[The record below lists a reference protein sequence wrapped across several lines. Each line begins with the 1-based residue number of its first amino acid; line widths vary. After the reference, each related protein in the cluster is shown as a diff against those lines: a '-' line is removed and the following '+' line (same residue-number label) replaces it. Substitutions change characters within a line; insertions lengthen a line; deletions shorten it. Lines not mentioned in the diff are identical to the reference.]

1 MKKAPTILFLVFIFN
16 LMALTAHAQA
26 YEYEFSYDGDILE
39 CITDDSYT
47 MSNGK
52 DIIMMSLSTMKECHC
67 VIGFATSY
75 DDILNICNTV
85 DPENFTVQLKL
96 TNGDVLRSTKGDGD
110 VFLIDFWWY
119 FSPVSMSIS
128 NIIRENNFYH
138 VMSLLRTYDIVS
150 ITIEGITIKTP
161 GLRSA
166 DTFDAMCKT
175 LAFYT
180 GDQGQYGKR
189 LVGGKN
195 KNSKNTNNKNTNNKT
210 PKIEKFNST
219 NPTISISQ
227 FVRYPFGLASL
238 DKEGL
243 SEQEFFN
250 EMRDKLPEMKETA
263 STIISHYY
271 DYGKESDIRLAYK
284 GKDMN
289 LSAAYFDDGN
299 GNPLRQYIYTFTF
312 EKSIYQKED
321 IIQFVNHI
329 LSDLNSDGINMD
341 INGSVEDFRDI
352 KGKIN
357 GNDILLSSSEGSTYD
372 YEVRIIVTKPF
383 LRRRK

>member
-1 MKKAPTILFLVFIFN
+1 MKKTPTALFLAIIFS

-26 YEYEFSYDGDILE
+26 YEYEFSDVDDILE

-52 DIIMMSLSTMKECHC
+52 DIIMLSLSTMKERHC

-75 DDILNICNTV
+75 DDILKICNTV
-85 DPENFTVQLKL
+85 DPANFTVQIKL
-96 TNGDVLRSTKGDGD
+96 TNGDVLRSTKVNGD
-110 VFLIDFWWY
+110 VFYIDFWWY

-150 ITIEGITIKTP
+150 ITIEDITINTP

-195 KNSKNTNNKNTNNKT
+195 KNTNNKT

-219 NPTISISQ
+219 NPTINIAQ
-227 FVRYPFGLASL
+227 FVRYPFGLASF

-250 EMRDKLPEMKETA
+250 EMRDKFPKMKESA

-271 DYGKESDIRLAYK
+271 DYGKESNIRLAYR

-289 LSAAYFDDGN
+289 LAAAYFDEGN

-312 EKSIYQKED
+312 EKNIYQKED
-321 IIQFVNHI
+321 ILQFVNKI
-329 LSDLNSDGINMD
+329 ISDLNSDGIVMNT
-341 INGSVEDFRDI
+341 NGSVEDFRDI
-352 KGKIN
+352 KGKNN
-357 GNDILLSSSEGSTYD
+357 GNDILLSSSEESTYD

-383 LRRRK
+383 LRRR

>member
-1 MKKAPTILFLVFIFN
+1 MPTPLEMKKTPTALFLAIIFS
-16 LMALTAHAQA
+16 LMALTAQAQA
-26 YEYEFSYDGDILE
+26 YEYEFSDVDDILE

-52 DIIMMSLSTMKECHC
+52 DIIMLSLSTMKERHC

-75 DDILNICNTV
+75 DDILKICNTV
-85 DPENFTVQLKL
+85 DPANFTVQIKL
-96 TNGDVLRSTKGDGD
+96 TNGDVLRSTKVNGD
-110 VFLIDFWWY
+110 VFYIDFWWY

-150 ITIEGITIKTP
+150 ITIEGITINTP

-195 KNSKNTNNKNTNNKT
+195 KNTNNKT

-219 NPTISISQ
+219 NPAINIAQ
-227 FVRYPFGLASL
+227 FVRYPFGLASF

-250 EMRDKLPEMKETA
+250 EMRDKFPKMKESP

-271 DYGKESDIRLAYK
+271 DYGKESNIRLAYR

-289 LSAAYFDDGN
+289 LAAAYFDEGN

-312 EKSIYQKED
+312 EKNIYQKED
-321 IIQFVNHI
+321 ILQFVNKI
-329 LSDLNSDGINMD
+329 ISDLNSDGIAMNT
-341 INGSVEDFRDI
+341 NGSVEDFRDI
-352 KGKIN
+352 KGKNN
-357 GNDILLSSSEGSTYD
+357 GNDILLSSSEESTYD

-383 LRRRK
+383 LRRR